1 MKTAACVLLF
11 ALCAMADVTGKW
23 TVTFTPEGESATQG
37 IALLKQ
43 AGGDVTGTVGPSDG
57 DQNAISNGKIE
68 GDRLTFEVRH
78 PNGMLVKIALVIDED
93 SMKGDATLTQE
104 GRSMK
109 AKLELTRAK

>member
-37 IALLKQ
+37 AAVLKEA
-43 AGGDVTGTVGPSDG
+43 AGEVTGTIGPGDG
-57 DQNAISNGKIE
+57 DQVPISSGKIE
-68 GDRLTFEVRH
+68 GDRLTFEVKH
-78 PNGMLVKIALVIDED
+78 PNGMLIKVALVLDGD
-93 SMKGDATLTQE
+93 SMKGDATVTQE

-109 AKLELTRAK
+109 AKLEFARAK